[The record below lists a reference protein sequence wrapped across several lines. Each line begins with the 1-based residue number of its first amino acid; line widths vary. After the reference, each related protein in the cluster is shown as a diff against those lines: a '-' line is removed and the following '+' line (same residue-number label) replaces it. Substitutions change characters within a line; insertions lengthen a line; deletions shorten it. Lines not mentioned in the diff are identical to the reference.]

1 MNKLLKNTVLA
12 MALTFATTS
21 VFAGAALAMD
31 HGDHGDHGS
40 HSSGH
45 MSNSAND
52 KSQISGHGGTAS
64 HMETRQIY
72 TAGGTIESID
82 KAGKKATITHDPVL
96 ALGWP
101 TMTMGFAFE
110 DASLLDGLRVGD
122 KVRFDFRNQG
132 NASIIVDIETR
143 E

>member
-12 MALTFATTS
+12 MALIFATTS
-21 VFAGAALAMD
+21 IFAGAALAMD
-31 HGDHGDHGS
+31 HGS

-45 MSNSAND
+45 MGNSSND
-52 KSQISGHGGTAS
+52 KSQLSGHGGTAS
-64 HMETRQIY
+64 HMETKQIY

-82 KAGKKATITHDPVL
+82 KAGKKATITHEPVP

-101 TMTMGFAFE
+101 TMTMDFAFE
-110 DASLLDGLRVGD
+110 DASLLEGLKAGD

-143 E
+143 K